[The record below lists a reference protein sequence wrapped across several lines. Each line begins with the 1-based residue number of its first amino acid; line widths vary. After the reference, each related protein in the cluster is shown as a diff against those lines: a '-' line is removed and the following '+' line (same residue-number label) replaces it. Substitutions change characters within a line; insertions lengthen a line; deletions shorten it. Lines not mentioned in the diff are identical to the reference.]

1 MIDGQVTGCQGLGES
16 TAEEA
21 ALERGLRHLTQGTEG
36 CGGVG
41 EQALQGSEGCEGVG
55 AGAPLEGRNRW
66 THSGAREEP
75 IMVRCDA
82 GGVSLSRE

>member
-1 MIDGQVTGCQGLGES
+1 MIDRQVTGRQGLGES

-41 EQALQGSEGCEGVG
+41 
-55 AGAPLEGRNRW
+55 AGAPWKVGTGGHVLELEKSPSW
-66 THSGAREEP
+66 
-75 IMVRCDA
+75 
-82 GGVSLSRE
+82 

>member
-1 MIDGQVTGCQGLGES
+1 MIDRQVTGRQGLGES

-41 EQALQGSEGCEGVG
+41 EQALQGSEGCGGVG
-55 AGAPLEGRNRW
+55 AGAPWKVGTGGHVLELEKSPSW
-66 THSGAREEP
+66 
-75 IMVRCDA
+75 
-82 GGVSLSRE
+82 